1 MKTMHFA
8 RIALTLL
15 ATLGLASCFAPK
27 TVSTKCAWC
36 KEPAGTYNYLWD
48 QIGKSVV
55 RMEATGAVAETLG
68 TANTMPEAE
77 KLMNQN
83 VREHAIMSGNYYF
96 CSLRCV
102 NAYNA
107 STGIKEK
114 RVRVISHE

>member
-1 MKTMHFA
+1 MP
-8 RIALTLL
+8 L
-15 ATLGLASCFAPK
+15 
-27 TVSTKCAWC
+27 
-36 KEPAGTYNYLWD
+36 YYLWD
-48 QIGKSVV
+48 QLSKAVV
-55 RMEATGAVAETLG
+55 RVDAAGAVQDNLG

-77 KLMNQN
+77 KLMNSN
-83 VREHAIMSGNYYF
+83 ARERTIMSGNYYF